1 MSSIIGSPISR
12 PVTLPVVQ
20 LAQSSGPS
28 VVQPPSNEIAPI
40 ISGVFM
46 VGYTVTATPG
56 QWVNADSV
64 SGEWYINN
72 SLADSKGL
80 TFDIQPE
87 HNGAS
92 IYYYETAINAVGS
105 KGQRSG
111 TRIISL
117 E

>member
-12 PVTLPVVQ
+12 PITSPAVE
-20 LAQSSGPS
+20 LAQSSGPRGI
-28 VVQPPSNEIAPI
+28 PPPHNEIAPTI
-40 ISGVFM
+40 TGVFM
-46 VGYTVTATPG
+46 AGYTVTATPG

-64 SGEWYINN
+64 TGDWYIN
-72 SLADSKGL
+72 DSPTGSNDL

-92 IYYYETAINAVGS
+92 IYYYETATNAGGS
-105 KGQRSG
+105 KGQHSG
-111 TRIISL
+111 TRIIGI

>member
-12 PVTLPVVQ
+12 PITSPAVE

-28 VVQPPSNEIAPI
+28 GIPLPQNEIPPTI
-40 ISGVFM
+40 NGLFM
-46 VGYTVTATPG
+46 AGYTVNATPG
-56 QWVNADSV
+56 QWRNADSV
-64 SGEWYINN
+64 SGDWYINN
-72 SLADSKGL
+72 SPATAKGL
-80 TFDIQPE
+80 TFDILPE

-92 IYYYETAINAVGS
+92 IYYYETATNAGGS

-111 TRIISL
+111 TQIIGL